1 MKKTINK
8 YLLQATKKEELILQ
22 IVLITSSIGILFIFC
37 YWIVVYKIIAAKRLK
52 ENQIAWNE
60 YSKNMSKS
68 EKDACYLE
76 WCNERKMKMGWSAFY
91 FPQK

>member
-8 YLLQATKKEELILQ
+8 QLLPAAKKGGIILQ
-22 IVLITSSIGILFIFC
+22 IVLITSSICILFIFC
-37 YWIVVYKIIAAKRLK
+37 YWIFDRIIAAKRLK
-52 ENQIAWNE
+52 ENQIAWDE

-68 EKDACYLE
+68 EKDDCYLE
-76 WCNERKMKMGWSAFY
+76 WCNERKMQMGWRFFY

>member
-22 IVLITSSIGILFIFC
+22 IVLITSSICILFIFC
-37 YWIVVYKIIAAKRLK
+37 YWIFDRIITTKRLK
-52 ENQIAWNE
+52 ENQIAWDE
-60 YSKNMSKS
+60 YSRNMSKS

-76 WCNERKMKMGWSAFY
+76 WCNERKMQMGWRFFY